1 MPLNTLWFDRKF
13 LIQYF
18 CRCIQPKCAAGT
30 FPICIDAAAD
40 QCIMDINGRIFIIKS
55 CNSSHIILPYYNTG
69 YGFHSNCF
77 AFIRKCDC
85 SIVISCNSSG
95 KACCRFPFMN
105 DHIVNRIIIVRK
117 IACAVCNCRICL
129 IVSYNSA
136 DILFV
141 SCCNTLIDAILKCNI
156 RRIFSYDSTNI
167 AVTDHITCIGRYRST
182 AFCRC
187 LNCIR
192 DASAESSG
200 NSAYILIS
208 KYITILL
215 CRTIRKKCVFPIS
228 SNSAYIS
235 ALKKFFLIIA
245 AIAETSRT
253 SQSTDRIIYK
263 CLIAVAYNAS
273 KIVSLNSTTCFL
285 CTDIVTKNQTII
297 IAVQNI
303 CFLF

>member
-1 MPLNTLWFDRKF
+1 
-13 LIQYF
+13 
-18 CRCIQPKCAAGT
+18 
-30 FPICIDAAAD
+30 
-40 QCIMDINGRIFIIKS
+40 MDINGRIFIIKS

-85 SIVISCNSSG
+85 SIVISCNSTG

-105 DHIVNRIIIVRK
+105 NHIVNRIIMVRK

-129 IVSYNSA
+129 IISYNSS

-167 AVTDHITCIGRYRST
+167 AVTNHITCIDRYRST

-192 DASAESSG
+192 DTSAESAG

-215 CRTIRKKCVFPIS
+215 CRTIRKKCVFSIS
-228 SNSAYIS
+228 GNSAYIS
-235 ALKKFFLIIA
+235 ALKQFFLIIA
-245 AIAETSRT
+245 AIAKTSRT

-263 CLIAVAYNAS
+263 CPIAVAYNAS